1 VECCWELCQDQGGV
15 HLMFDKENKEGM
27 QGRKKPQIGNVPMV
41 AFGNVLH
48 RRIHQG
54 DDSFLIHT

>member
-1 VECCWELCQDQGGV
+1 
-15 HLMFDKENKEGM
+15 MFDKENKEGM